1 MGLAEQKELGL
12 LGLLGSLTNRPKIP
26 NRPNNRL
33 WLVTYIIGDVP
44 MPKCLAIGQMGRMAE

>member
-12 LGLLGSLTNRPKIP
+12 LGLLESLTNRPKIP

-33 WLVTYIIGDVP
+33 RLVTYIIGDVP
-44 MPKCLAIGQMGRMAE
+44 NLKALR